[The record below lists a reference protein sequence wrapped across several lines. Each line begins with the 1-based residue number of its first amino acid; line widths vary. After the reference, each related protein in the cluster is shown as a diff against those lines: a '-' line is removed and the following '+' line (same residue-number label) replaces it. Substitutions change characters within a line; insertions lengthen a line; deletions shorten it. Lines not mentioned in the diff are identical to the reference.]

1 MRTTRSFA
9 QNAENFCEAQ
19 VFFFTPNV
27 DEEDS
32 TIRINIISVSSYFYP

>member
-1 MRTTRSFA
+1 MLRIFVKLKFSFL
-9 QNAENFCEAQ
+9 
-19 VFFFTPNV
+19 PNV